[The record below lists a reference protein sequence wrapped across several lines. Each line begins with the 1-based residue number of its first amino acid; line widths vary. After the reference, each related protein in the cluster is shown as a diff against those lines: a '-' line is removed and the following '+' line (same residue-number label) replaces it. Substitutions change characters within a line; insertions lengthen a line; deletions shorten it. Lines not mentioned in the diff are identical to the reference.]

1 MNEYVTDLMSRMTL
15 QEKIGQLNLMVAGDI
30 TTGGAMDTQVGG
42 DIANGNMG
50 GVFNIKGFD
59 KIKALQEIAVTKSRL
74 GIPLLVGMDVIHGYE
89 TMFPI
94 PLALSCSWNLDAIKQ
109 SAAVAAKEASADGI
123 NWTYSPMVDVAL
135 DARWGRVSEGSGEDP
150 YLGARIAEAMVQG
163 YQGTN
168 YSNKDNIMACLKH
181 FALYGAVE
189 SGLEYN
195 TTDMSRLRMYNQYFA
210 PYEAA
215 VKAGVGSVM
224 SSFNLVDYVP
234 ATANRWLLTD
244 VLRNDWKFDGF
255 VVTDYGSI
263 AEIIQH
269 GTAANLKEASAQALN
284 AGTDMDMCSNGFVA
298 TLAQSVAEGKVSEA
312 TINEACRRVLEAKY
326 KLGLFANPYKYCDA
340 KRHKTEVF
348 TNESRQTARDIAAQ
362 TFVLLKNDHQL
373 LPLKKEGS
381 VALIGPL
388 ADTRNNMAGTW
399 SVAQTP
405 DRYATL
411 RESMAK
417 ALEGKAKLLYAQG
430 CNVWYDEQLQKN
442 GELGKTIA
450 RGDDAALKAEALNIA
465 QQADVIVCAIGETAD
480 MSGECATRTS
490 LEMPD
495 AQHALLEELVKLG
508 KPVVL
513 LNFAGR
519 PTVLSWETKHVPAI
533 MNVWFGGS
541 EAADAI
547 CDVLFGDKVPVGRLT
562 MSMPKTTGQA
572 PLYYNH
578 LNTGR
583 PVADNASFAKFASNA
598 LDVSNGAL
606 YPFGYGLS
614 YTTFSYSDVTLSAN
628 EMAKNGSVTATVTVT
643 NTGKRDADEVV
654 QLYVH
659 DLVASIARPVKE
671 LKGFE
676 RIHLAAGESKT
687 VTFTIGADQL
697 SFYNAD
703 LKKVVEP
710 GDFDIMV
717 GSNSRDVK
725 KARLTVKNNKVFY

>member
-1 MNEYVTDLMSRMTL
+1 M
-15 QEKIGQLNLMVAGDI
+15 
-30 TTGGAMDTQVGG
+30 
-42 DIANGNMG
+42 
-50 GVFNIKGFD
+50 
-59 KIKALQEIAVTKSRL
+59 
-74 GIPLLVGMDVIHGYE
+74 
-89 TMFPI
+89 
-94 PLALSCSWNLDAIKQ
+94 
-109 SAAVAAKEASADGI
+109 
-123 NWTYSPMVDVAL
+123 
-135 DARWGRVSEGSGEDP
+135 
-150 YLGARIAEAMVQG
+150 
-163 YQGTN
+163 
-168 YSNKDNIMACLKH
+168 
-181 FALYGAVE
+181 
-189 SGLEYN
+189 
-195 TTDMSRLRMYNQYFA
+195 
-210 PYEAA
+210 
-215 VKAGVGSVM
+215 
-224 SSFNLVDYVP
+224 
-234 ATANRWLLTD
+234 
-244 VLRNDWKFDGF
+244 
-255 VVTDYGSI
+255 
-263 AEIIQH
+263 
-269 GTAANLKEASAQALN
+269 
-284 AGTDMDMCSNGFVA
+284 
-298 TLAQSVAEGKVSEA
+298 
-312 TINEACRRVLEAKY
+312 
-326 KLGLFANPYKYCDA
+326 
-340 KRHKTEVF
+340 
-348 TNESRQTARDIAAQ
+348 
-362 TFVLLKNDHQL
+362 
-373 LPLKKEGS
+373 
-381 VALIGPL
+381 ALIGPL

-442 GELGKTIA
+442 GELGKNIA

-465 QQADVIVCAIGETAD
+465 QQADVIVCAMGETAD